1 MIYLCSLPL
10 IKSFFSVIESIIDSW
25 SIVVIFQFTL
35 YYLLFF
41 SLKLANFYWL
51 DIIKVIASF
60 HQFAIA

>member
-10 IKSFFSVIESIIDSW
+10 IKSFFGVIKSIIDSW
-25 SIVVIFQFTL
+25 SIVVIFQFAL

-51 DIIKVIASF
+51 DIIKVITSF
-60 HQFAIA
+60 HQFTIA